1 MEDRDKGQF
10 EGLAQVVVYLGD
22 KPLLHKYRDYCTFR
36 EKGMRKEAF
45 HSLKGFLNETAKWT
59 FEERKDFVDWI
70 LWIHNS
76 LPHIPD
82 LLPNQMLLA
91 LIEPTLAEWM
101 ITEPGNGCPYR
112 WSGGIENLR
121 KAIALDGNDDIA
133 KLKFGKII
141 LNDSNYSVH
150 ELPEGYLGNP
160 REDLEEVTEAIGY
173 VSDANMSA
181 ERDAILEGLTVNLG
195 KIEGW
200 LRDTAGE
207 TD

>member
-1 MEDRDKGQF
+1 MEEWDKEKF
-10 EGLAQVVVYLGD
+10 DGLTQVVEYLGD
-22 KPLLHKYRDYCTFR
+22 KPLLGKYRDYCTFR

-82 LLPNQMLLA
+82 LLPNQMLLS

-101 ITEPGNGCPYR
+101 IAEPENGCPYR

-121 KAIALDGNDDIA
+121 KAISLDRNDDIA

-160 REDLEEVTEAIGY
+160 REDLEDVSEAIGY
-173 VSDANMSA
+173 VRDAIMGP
-181 ERDAILEGLTVNLG
+181 ERDAILGGLESNRE
-195 KIEGW
+195 KIENWIRESGP
-200 LRDTAGE
+200 E
-207 TD
+207 